1 MFYNITCFQT
11 ICPSCVVKLFTILTV
26 DLCLHFFSYLTQWKH
41 YITYKDSDLH
51 MYYGQVFIY
60 CYLQDDLGSPLMCKD
75 EESGAWVAHGQ

>member
-1 MFYNITCFQT
+1 
-11 ICPSCVVKLFTILTV
+11 
-26 DLCLHFFSYLTQWKH
+26 
-41 YITYKDSDLH
+41 